1 MRRGGGIR
9 SWWLAARMAG
19 WVAVLPAALRM
30 LPVAR
35 VARLVEP
42 ASRASRVHDRD
53 PERLVALSQ
62 RVTALLS
69 RRPEQRC
76 LVRSLVLYR
85 FLLRAGL
92 APELQVGFERTEAG
106 VRGHAWVCVDGVA
119 VTDSQ
124 ARLAT
129 LTPAMTF
136 AAAASR
142 GR

>member
-1 MRRGGGIR
+1 
-9 SWWLAARMAG
+9 MAG

-42 ASRASRVHDRD
+42 SRSTSRAHDRD

-69 RRPEQRC
+69 RHPEKRC

-85 FLLRAGL
+85 FLLRAGF
-92 APELQVGFERTEAG
+92 APELQVGFERTG
-106 VRGHAWVCVDGVA
+106 TGLRGHAWVRVDGVI
-119 VTDSQ
+119 VTDTQ
-124 ARLAT
+124 AQLAA

-136 AAAASR
+136 AAVAPR